1 MKVSDKCINL
11 IKKYEGCRLTAYKPI
26 PTEKY
31 WTIGYGRC
39 NASIK
44 QGMTITQEQ
53 ADEFLKQDLA
63 KFEKLVMKYDGIY
76 HWTQCEYD
84 SLVCFCY
91 NIGSIDGLVEKG
103 KRLKNDIP
111 NKMLEYNKVKNA
123 KGQKVVLAGLTKR
136 RKDEQ
141 ALFLSS
147 MGVQSPTTSTEY
159 PILKLGCKGS
169 DVGKLQIKL
178 STIGYSLTV
187 DNDFGNN
194 TKNAVISLQ
203 KDASLVADG
212 IVGEKTWKSLDEI
225 KVYSLRTDGNKSL
238 STNFKVKEFACQD
251 NSDTVV
257 LHTEFIADK
266 LQKIRTHFNK
276 PVTINSAYR
285 TPTHNRKVGGSSN
298 SYHVKGRAFDIVVK
312 GVTPNEVAKYAQSIG
327 IKGIIRYSWGVH
339 VDSRATKYWA
349 VDNNGRKTSVSG
361 F

>member
-1 MKVSDKCINL
+1 MKVSEKCINL
-11 IKKYEGCRLTAYKPI
+11 IKKYEGCRLTSYKCPAG
-26 PTEKY
+26 K
-31 WTIGYGRC
+31 WTIGYG
-39 NASIK
+39 STSGIK
-44 QGMTITQEQ
+44 QGMTITKAQ
-53 ADEFLKQDLA
+53 AEELLKKDLVR
-63 KFEKLVMKYDGIY
+63 FEKNVMQFDGIY
-76 HWTQCEYD
+76 HWTQSEYD
-84 SLVCFCY
+84 SLVCFAF
-91 NIGSIDGLVEKG
+91 NMGSINNLVQNG
-103 KRLKNDIP
+103 KRQKKDIP
-111 NKMLEYNKVKNA
+111 NKMLEYNKAKNA
-123 KGQKVVLAGLTKR
+123 NGQLVPLAGLTKR

-147 MGVQSPTTSTEY
+147 TDTQPSVTTTEY

-169 DVGKLQIKL
+169 DVGKLQSKL
-178 STIGYSLTV
+178 STIGYLLTV

-194 TKNAVISLQ
+194 TKNAVISFQ
-203 KDASLVADG
+203 KDAGLVADG
-212 IVGEKTWKSLDEI
+212 IVGEKTWKALDEI

-251 NSDTVV
+251 KSDTVV
-257 LHTEFIADK
+257 LHTEFITDK

-276 PVTINSAYR
+276 PITINSAYR